1 MFNNPLDHE
10 MRSQF
15 HNEIYD
21 RINQEY
27 LNNYNL
33 STKTFVNYCTDPQ
46 QRKPKGKRCYL
57 LEDSTGIDLFK
68 FKN

>member
-10 MRSQF
+10 IRSQF

-46 QRKPKGKRCYL
+46 QRKPKGKR
-57 LEDSTGIDLFK
+57 
-68 FKN
+68 